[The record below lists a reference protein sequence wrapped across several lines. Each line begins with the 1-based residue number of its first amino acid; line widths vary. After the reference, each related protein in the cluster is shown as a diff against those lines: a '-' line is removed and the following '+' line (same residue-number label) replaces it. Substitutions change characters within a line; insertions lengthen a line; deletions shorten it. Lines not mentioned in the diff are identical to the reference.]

1 MQQIPLYAGRHYLAL
16 IASAP
21 GIPEFPWISISA
33 TNLLNLNDI
42 SGLARLDVTFR
53 VLTYLNVQV
62 FGALFYGQKG
72 GELRF
77 TIPSELTAQLPAAA
91 SFAPSVAQA
100 GVLLRLS
107 I

>member
-1 MQQIPLYAGRHYLAL
+1 M
-16 IASAP
+16 
-21 GIPEFPWISISA
+21 
-33 TNLLNLNDI
+33 
-42 SGLARLDVTFR
+42 RLDVTFR

-62 FGALFYGQKG
+62 FGSLFYGQKG

-77 TIPSELTAQLPAAA
+77 QIPDELKAQIPSAA
-91 SFAPSVAQA
+91 SFAASIGQA